1 MARAGTVRGLAAFG
15 LLAAGVAAGALAERL
30 VTRRLRET
38 GEVVGVEAER
48 GRSITVTADDGTQLH
63 VVVDDGPTG
72 SSPTVIFS
80 HGYALS
86 LDSWPGQ
93 RGPVSDVARTVL
105 WDQRGHGRS
114 QKGPPGTDIDR
125 LGRDLGCVID
135 AVAPTGPIV
144 LVGHSMGGM
153 TIMALA
159 DQRPE
164 LFGDRIRGVAL
175 LATSAGGIAD
185 VDRGLPRPIAR
196 LAHAVAPSIGST
208 VEGGG
213 PIADLLER
221 ALRSSSDLGLL
232 ITRAYAFG
240 STVPPDG
247 TRLVADLISGTPVE
261 VLADLLPALEGHEKE
276 HALHVLER
284 TDLLVMV
291 GDADLLTPVGH
302 SMEIVRHVPSGDL
315 VVLIGDLGAGKT
327 TLTRGIGEGLGVRG
341 PITSPTFVIAR
352 QHPSLTGG
360 PALLHV
366 DAYRVGS
373 ANEIDDLDLGVDDA
387 VTVVEWG
394 AGRVE
399 HLAEN
404 RLEVGLVGA
413 DTRIATVTAV
423 GERWGDLD
431 LDAALSPG
439 GG

>member
-1 MARAGTVRGLAAFG
+1 MAPMGNAARGLAAFG

-38 GEVVGVEAER
+38 HEVTEAPSLPGDEVVFV
-48 GRSITVTADDGTQLH
+48 ADDGTRLH
-63 VVVDDGPTG
+63 AVVDPGPGEGT
-72 SSPTVIFS
+72 PTVIFS

-86 LDSWPGQ
+86 LDSWPAQ
-93 RGPVSDVARTVL
+93 RAAITRVARTVF

-114 QKGPPGTDIDR
+114 ERGPAGTDIDR
-125 LGRDLGCVID
+125 LGRDLGCIID
-135 AVAPTGPIV
+135 ALAPTGPIV

-159 DQRPE
+159 DQRPD
-164 LFGDRIRGVAL
+164 LFGERVRGVAL

-185 VDRGLPRPIAR
+185 VDLGLPRSIAR

-247 TRLVADLISGTPVE
+247 TRLVADLITGTPIE
-261 VLADLLPALEGHEKE
+261 VLADLLPALEEHDKE

-302 SMEIVRHVPSGDL
+302 SMEIVRHVPSAELVILPGVGHMLTLEADEQVTRHIIDL
-315 VVLIGDLGAGKT
+315 VERVAG
-327 TLTRGIGEGLGVRG
+327 
-341 PITSPTFVIAR
+341 S
-352 QHPSLTGG
+352 
-360 PALLHV
+360 
-366 DAYRVGS
+366 
-373 ANEIDDLDLGVDDA
+373 
-387 VTVVEWG
+387 
-394 AGRVE
+394 
-399 HLAEN
+399 
-404 RLEVGLVGA
+404 
-413 DTRIATVTAV
+413 
-423 GERWGDLD
+423 
-431 LDAALSPG
+431 
-439 GG
+439 